1 MAAIKITSLKNDLVK
16 KYLTLSEGNKRRK
29 AGEFVIEGRKEI
41 AHALNVGIQITDFFY
56 CPGIIADEEAL
67 SEYPG
72 LIDAVSN
79 STHNVYEVTPQVYDR
94 IAYRGKVEGL
104 AAIAEYPDFK
114 PDFAEL
120 GDNPLV
126 LVVEGVEKPG
136 NLGAILRT
144 ADAAGV
150 DMVLIADNGGTDIY
164 NPNVI
169 RSSLG
174 AVFTLKVFAL
184 PVDDV
189 IEVLRANKVKTV
201 LTSPDAT
208 SSFWQADYTGP
219 TAIVLGSEH
228 EGLPKYWL
236 ESEKT
241 SVYIP
246 MAGLMD
252 SLNVSVSAAVMLYE
266 ARRQRSDKALG
277 C

>member
-1 MAAIKITSLKNDLVK
+1 MTAIKITSLKNDLVK
-16 KYLTLSEGNKRRK
+16 KVIALSEGNKRRK
-29 AGEFVIEGRKEI
+29 AGQFVIEGRKEI
-41 AHALNVGIQITDFFY
+41 AHALNAGIQITDFFY
-56 CPGIIADEEAL
+56 CPGIIADDEAL

-72 LIDAVSN
+72 LLDAVSC
-79 STHNVYEVTPQVYDR
+79 STHRVYEVTPQVYNK

-104 AAIAEYPDFK
+104 VAIAEYPNFE
-114 PDFAEL
+114 PDFEGM
-120 GDNPLV
+120 GDSPLI

-150 DMVLIADNGGTDIY
+150 DLVLVADNGGTDIY

-174 AVFTLKVFAL
+174 SVFTLKVFAL
-184 PVDDV
+184 SIEGVIDV
-189 IEVLRANKVKTV
+189 LKTNKVKTV

-208 SSFWQADYTGP
+208 RSFWQADYTGP

-228 EGLPKYWL
+228 DGLPKYWL

-266 ARRQRSDKALG
+266 ARRQRSV
-277 C
+277 